1 MEPQAPVQQ
10 AAPNYSYNAPNY
22 GAPYNSVQP
31 RTAQRTLAKPTLIFM
46 IISMVSTFLAAVLPL
61 IPLYNT
67 YQSGISSYGPDKKYY
82 NIITNF
88 TRFFTKEYEH
98 SQSFYSS
105 VLQFV
110 FLIMAFCLVVAGIIL
125 FFLKFKASP
134 AVFLAASVIMV
145 GEIYA
150 YFFSWWSELLFMA
163 DRGSTGYESTMTIVP
178 FFAIEWL
185 GRHQEFPLERMQMP
199 RVPRWIIYWAL
210 LAGIAL
216 ASLDYS
222 TQFIYFQF

>member
-1 MEPQAPVQQ
+1 MFCEKCGTNNDDNAKFCAVCGNLMEQQAPAQQ
-10 AAPNYSYNAPNY
+10 AAPNYSYNAQNYGY
-22 GAPYNSVQP
+22 GAPYNSIQP
-31 RTAQRTLAKPTLIFM
+31 QTAKRTVTKPTLIFM

-61 IPLYNT
+61 IPLYKSADFDYST
-67 YQSGISSYGPDKKYY
+67 YTKGDSKYY

-88 TRFFTKEYEH
+88 THFFTKEYEH

-134 AVFLAASVIMV
+134 AVFLAAAVIMV

-150 YFFSWWSELLFMA
+150 YFFSWWGELLFMA
-163 DRGSTGYESTMTIVP
+163 DNSSRGYEASITIVP
-178 FFAIEWL
+178 LFAML
-185 GRHQEFPLERMQMP
+185 CAVVG
-199 RVPRWIIYWAL
+199 VASS
-210 LAGIAL
+210 AL
-216 ASLDYS
+216 ALAK
-222 TQFIYFQF
+222 FRRE

>member
-1 MEPQAPVQQ
+1 MFCEKCGNNNDDNARFCAVCGNVMEPQAPVQQ
-10 AAPNYSYNAPNY
+10 AAPDYSYNAQNYGY
-22 GAPYNSVQP
+22 GAPYNSIQP
-31 RTAQRTLAKPTLIFM
+31 QTAKRTVTKPTLIFM

-61 IPLYNT
+61 IPLYKSADFDYST
-67 YQSGISSYGPDKKYY
+67 YTKGDSKYY

-88 TRFFTKEYEH
+88 THFFTKEYEH

-163 DRGSTGYESTMTIVP
+163 DRGSTGYEATMTIVP
-178 FFAIEWL
+178 LFAMFL
-185 GRHQEFPLERMQMP
+185 A
-199 RVPRWIIYWAL
+199 IIGVASS
-210 LAGIAL
+210 AL
-216 ASLDYS
+216 ALAK
-222 TQFIYFQF
+222 FRRK